1 MSTQSDFRVTVAVDG
16 KPLGVWD
23 TRSGGDVD
31 SDIARRVTGEGPKVY
46 HGRPNPAEVTVGRDY
61 ERERDH
67 EVARTLETRVGRAPM
82 TVSEQPLDEDGNAWG
97 KPKVWTG
104 KLKSVNTGEYDSD
117 GTDPRMIELTMVVKD
132 VT

>member
-1 MSTQSDFRVTVAVDG
+1 MSTQSDYQVTVSVDG

-23 TRSGGDVD
+23 TRSGGDTD
-31 SDIARRVTGEGPKVY
+31 SDIGSKNTGEGRKLY
-46 HGRPNPAEVTVGRDY
+46 HGRPNYADLTVSRDF

-67 EVARTLETRVGRAPM
+67 ELSRTLERRAGRAPM

-104 KLKSVNTGEYDSD
+104 KLKSVNTGEYDADS
-117 GTDPRMIELTMVVKD
+117 GDPRTLELTMVTKD
-132 VT
+132 LT